1 MKSSAEM
8 RRSMKKV
15 LQLIK
20 LTVISCLLFSLVA
33 CGSQEVISDNTAQSL
48 DNQETEEEDKET
60 KQQDSSLQD
69 ILTNGKL
76 VVGLDASFP
85 PMGFRDDDQNIIGFD
100 IDVAKEVCKRM
111 GIELEL
117 VPINWDAKEQELN
130 TKNIDCIW
138 NGMSYN
144 DEREESMQLSQ
155 PYMKNTQVIVVL
167 KESSAETLEDLT
179 GKTVALQNGSTASDA
194 MNNNKEFSESVSIV
208 KIDNNVQALMDLKVS
223 GSDAVAIDEVVAR
236 YYMEKEPDTF
246 KILEETLSEEEYVIG
261 FRKGEMALCG
271 EIEKQLKE
279 MAADGTLA
287 EISTTWFGKDITSIK

>member
-111 GIELEL
+111 EIELEL

>member
-167 KESSAETLEDLT
+167 RESSAETLEDLT

>member
-111 GIELEL
+111 EIELEL
-117 VPINWDAKEQELN
+117 VPINWDAKEQE
-130 TKNIDCIW
+130 
-138 NGMSYN
+138 
-144 DEREESMQLSQ
+144 
-155 PYMKNTQVIVVL
+155 
-167 KESSAETLEDLT
+167 
-179 GKTVALQNGSTASDA
+179 
-194 MNNNKEFSESVSIV
+194 
-208 KIDNNVQALMDLKVS
+208 
-223 GSDAVAIDEVVAR
+223 
-236 YYMEKEPDTF
+236 
-246 KILEETLSEEEYVIG
+246 
-261 FRKGEMALCG
+261 
-271 EIEKQLKE
+271 
-279 MAADGTLA
+279 
-287 EISTTWFGKDITSIK
+287 

>member
-1 MKSSAEM
+1 
-8 RRSMKKV
+8 MKKV

-111 GIELEL
+111 EIELEL

>member
-1 MKSSAEM
+1 
-8 RRSMKKV
+8 MKKV